1 MISLPIDEVLPA
13 LRLALAERHE
23 AVLEAP
29 PGAGKTT
36 RVPLA
41 LLNEPWLAG
50 QKILMLEPRRLAAR
64 AAAERLASELGEKV
78 GETVGY
84 RIRLDSKVG
93 PDTRIEVVTE
103 GILTRRLQHDPALE
117 GVGLL
122 IFDEFHERSLDADL
136 ALALSLNGRELFR
149 DEQPLK
155 ILLMSATLEG
165 ERLSGVLDDAPILR
179 SEGRMYPVAMRW
191 GRPFVPGEFIE
202 PRVVQTVLDA
212 ISDESG
218 SLLVFLPGQAEI
230 RRVNQQLADALG
242 SRSDILLCPLHG
254 ELDLAAQRAAIEPAP
269 AGLRKVVLATNIAET
284 SLTIDGVRVVIDAG
298 LARVPRFDPGSG
310 MTRLD
315 TQRISRASAT
325 QRAGRAGRLEP
336 GVCYRLWSED
346 QHAQLAAYGSAEI
359 LQADLAGVALQL
371 ARWGVTPEQLIW
383 LDAPPSA
390 SYAQARQLLE
400 RLGAL
405 RGQTLTPH
413 GEAMAELPAHPRI
426 AHLLIRGHD
435 LGLADMACN
444 VAALLGE
451 RDILRGAGADVHS
464 RLALLSGESRAARGG
479 QGGVQR
485 ARQLARQYR
494 GYLRGK
500 ATQPV
505 PDPDHPRWLGALL
518 ALAYPDRIAQQ
529 RKPGGAEYRLANG
542 RAALFNEVDGLMK
555 QPWLVIADLGSRQGQ
570 REERIYLAAEFD
582 PALLDGVLS
591 EQVSVVDQLDWDER
605 EGVLRAE
612 RQRKVGEL
620 VLSREPLTGLDEAAR
635 TQALINLV
643 RRKGLE
649 LLPWTPELR
658 QWQARVALL
667 RQLDLQAQAQG
678 QSEWPDV
685 SDAALLAGLE
695 EWLAPYL
702 GRVSRLSHFAS
713 LDLSSIVHNLLKWP
727 LPQRL
732 DELAPHHIKVPSGS
746 SVRLD
751 YSEHPPILAVRLQEL
766 FGLADTPRIAGGRQ
780 VVKLHLL
787 SPARRPVQVTQ
798 DLANFWR
805 STYAEVKKDL
815 KGRYP
820 KLFHKLDPWVESLNS
835 ERLTKSVEEKS
846 RNK

>member
-78 GETVGY
+78 GQTVGY

-93 PDTRIEVVTE
+93 PETRIEVVTE

-165 ERLSGVLDDAPILR
+165 ERLASLLDDAPILR

-212 ISDESG
+212 INDESG

-269 AGLRKVVLATNIAET
+269 KGLRKVVLATNIAET

-359 LQADLAGVALQL
+359 LQADLAGLALQL
-371 ARWGVTPEQLIW
+371 ARWGVAPEQLIW
-383 LDAPPSA
+383 LDMPPSA

-405 RGQTLTPH
+405 HGAKLTAH

-426 AHLLIRGHD
+426 AHLLIRGQD
-435 LGLADMACN
+435 LGLAEMACD

-464 RLALLSGESRAARGG
+464 RLALLSGESRVARGG

-505 PDPDHPRWLGALL
+505 ADPDHPRWLGALL
-518 ALAYPDRIAQQ
+518 ALAYPDRVAQQ

-542 RAALFNEVDGLMK
+542 RAALFSEVDGLMK

-582 PALLDGVLS
+582 PGLLDNVLS

-620 VLSREPLTGLDEAAR
+620 VLSRERLNGLDEAAR
-635 TQALINLV
+635 TQALVNLV

-667 RQLDLQAQAQG
+667 RQLDLLAQG

-685 SDAALLAGLE
+685 SDGALLAGLE
-695 EWLAPYL
+695 DWLGPYL
-702 GRVSRLSHFAS
+702 GRVSRLSHFAN

-751 YSEHPPILAVRLQEL
+751 YSEQPPILAVRLQEL

-820 KLFHKLDPWVESLNS
+820 KLFHKLDPWVESLNKN
-835 ERLTKSVEEKS
+835 RLTDKE
-846 RNK
+846 

>member
-13 LRLALAERHE
+13 LRDALATRHE

-50 QKILMLEPRRLAAR
+50 QTILMLEPRRLAAR

-93 PDTRIEVVTE
+93 PNTRIEVVTE
-103 GILTRRLQHDPALE
+103 GILTRRLQDDPALE

-149 DEQPLK
+149 DDQPLK

-165 ERLSGVLDDAPILR
+165 ERLAGLLDDAPILR

-191 GRPFVPGEFIE
+191 GRPFQPGEFIE
-202 PRVVQTVLDA
+202 PRLVQTILEA
-212 ISDESG
+212 LNDETG
-218 SLLVFLPGQAEI
+218 SVLVFLPGQAEI
-230 RRVNQQLADALG
+230 RRVHQQLADALG
-242 SRSDILLCPLHG
+242 ESTQVLLCPLHG
-254 ELDLAAQRAAIEPAP
+254 ELDLAAQRAAIDPAP
-269 AGLRKVVLATNIAET
+269 AGKRKVVLATNIAET
-284 SLTIDGVRVVIDAG
+284 SLTINGVRVVIDAG

-310 MTRLD
+310 MARLD
-315 TQRISRASAT
+315 TQRISKASAT

-336 GVCYRLWSED
+336 GVCYRLWSQD
-346 QHAQLAAYGSAEI
+346 QHEQLAAYASAEI
-359 LQADLAGVALQL
+359 LSADLAGLALQL
-371 ARWGVTPEQLIW
+371 GRWGVTPGQLVW
-383 LDAPPSA
+383 LDVPPA
-390 SYAQARQLLE
+390 AAYAQAQDLLE

-405 RGQTLTPH
+405 DGEALTRHGQ
-413 GEAMAELPAHPRI
+413 AMAELPAHPRI
-426 AHLLIRGHD
+426 AHLLLRGQA
-435 LGLADMACN
+435 LGLANMACD

-451 RDILRGAGADVHS
+451 RDILRGAGADLHS
-464 RLALLSGESRAARGG
+464 RLVLLSGEERAARGA

-500 ATQPV
+500 ASEPV
-505 PDPDHPRWLGALL
+505 SDPDHPRWLGALL
-518 ALAYPDRIAQQ
+518 ALAYPDRVAQQ
-529 RKPGGAEYRLANG
+529 RRAGGAEYRLANG
-542 RAALFNEVDGLMK
+542 RAALFAEADSLMK

-570 REERIYLAAEFD
+570 REERIYLAADFD
-582 PALLDGVLS
+582 PALFDSVLA
-591 EQVSVVDQLDWDER
+591 EQVRVVDQLDWDER

-620 VLSREPLTGLDEAAR
+620 ILSREPLTGLDETAR
-635 TQALINLV
+635 SQALVNLV

-667 RQLDLQAQAQG
+667 RQLDLVSKE

-685 SDAALLAGLE
+685 SDAALLKSLE
-695 EWLAPYL
+695 QWLMPYL
-702 GRVSRLSHFAS
+702 GKVSRLSHFAN
-713 LDLSSIVHNLLKWP
+713 LDLSSIVHNLLPWP

-732 DELAPHHIKVPSGS
+732 DELAPHHLSVPSGS
-746 SVRLD
+746 SIRLD
-751 YSEHPPILAVRLQEL
+751 YSEQPPILAVRLQEL
-766 FGLADTPRIAGGRQ
+766 FGLAETPRIAGGRQ

-820 KLFHKLDPWVESLNS
+820 KLFHKLDPWVESLN
-835 ERLTKSVEEKS
+835 KK
-846 RNK
+846 

>member
-1 MISLPIDEVLPA
+1 MNSLPIDAVLPA
-13 LRLALAERHE
+13 LRQALADRDE

-41 LLNEPWLAG
+41 LLHEEWLAG
-50 QKILMLEPRRLAAR
+50 QTILMLEPRRLAAR
-64 AAAERLASELGEKV
+64 AAAERLASELGERV

-103 GILTRRLQHDPALE
+103 GILTRRLQDDPSLE

-136 ALALSLNGRELFR
+136 ALALTLNGRALFR

-165 ERLSGVLDDAPILR
+165 ERLSVLLDDAPVIS
-179 SEGRMYPVAMRW
+179 SEGRMFPVSMQW
-191 GRPFVPGEFIE
+191 GRPFQPGEFIE

-212 ISDESG
+212 LGSESG
-218 SLLVFLPGQAEI
+218 SVLVFLPGQAEI
-230 RRVNQQLADALG
+230 RRVNQQLADAIG
-242 SRSDILLCPLHG
+242 ERSDVMLCPLHG
-254 ELDLAAQRAAIEPAP
+254 ELDLNAQRAAIEPAP
-269 AGLRKVVLATNIAET
+269 PGKRKVVLATNIAET
-284 SLTIDGVRVVIDAG
+284 SLTIDGVRVVVDTG

-336 GVCYRLWSED
+336 GVCYRLWSEAQHD
-346 QHAQLAAYGSAEI
+346 QQAAYGAAEI
-359 LQADLAGVALQL
+359 LQADLAGLALQL
-371 ARWGVTPEQLIW
+371 ARWGVEPTHLIW
-383 LDAPPSA
+383 LDLPPA
-390 SYAQARQLLE
+390 AAYAQAQDLLA

-405 RGQTLTPH
+405 TREPGGAWKITAHGQS
-413 GEAMAELPAHPRI
+413 MAQVPAHPRI
-426 AHLLIRGHD
+426 AHLLLRGHE
-435 LGLADMACN
+435 LGLGALACD

-451 RDILRGAGADVHS
+451 RDILRGAGADLHS
-464 RLALLSGESRAARGG
+464 RLTLLAGAERAARGA

-485 ARQLARQYR
+485 ARQLSRQYR
-494 GYLRGK
+494 GYLRSTSDK
-500 ATQPV
+500 AVT
-505 PDPDHPRWLGALL
+505 DPDHPRWLGALL
-518 ALAYPDRIAQQ
+518 ALAYPDRVAQQ
-529 RKPGGAEYRLANG
+529 RRAGGAEYRLANG
-542 RAALFNEVDGLMK
+542 RAALFAEPDVLMK

-570 REERIYLAAEFD
+570 REERIYLAAEFE
-582 PALLDGVLS
+582 PALFESVLA
-591 EQVSVVDQLDWDER
+591 EQVTVFDQLDWDER
-605 EGVLRAE
+605 EGVFRAE
-612 RQRKVGEL
+612 RQRKAGEL
-620 VLSREPLTGLDEAAR
+620 IISRKPLTGLDDSAR
-635 TQALINLV
+635 GQALLALV

-658 QWQARVALL
+658 QWQARVGLL
-667 RQLDLQAQAQG
+667 RQLDLQKLSE
-678 QSEWPDV
+678 SEWPDV
-685 SDAALLAGLE
+685 SNDALLGTLE
-695 EWLAPYL
+695 HWLLPYL
-702 GRVSRLSHFAS
+702 GKVTRLSHFGN
-713 LDLSSIVHNLLKWP
+713 LDLSSILHNLLPWP

-732 DELAPHHIKVPSGS
+732 DELAPHHLTVPSGS

-751 YSEHPPILAVRLQEL
+751 YSESPPILAVRLQEL
-766 FGLADTPRIAGGRQ
+766 FGLADTPRIANGRQ

-820 KLFHKLDPWVESLNS
+820 KHYWPEDPLIAEPTARVKP
-835 ERLTKSVEEKS
+835 RK
-846 RNK
+846 

>member
-13 LRLALAERHE
+13 LREALATRHE

-50 QKILMLEPRRLAAR
+50 QTILMLEPRRLAAR

-93 PDTRIEVVTE
+93 PNTRIEVVTE
-103 GILTRRLQHDPALE
+103 GILTRRLQDDPALE

-149 DEQPLK
+149 DDQPLK

-165 ERLSGVLDDAPILR
+165 ERLAGLLDDAPILR

-191 GRPFVPGEFIE
+191 GRPFQPGEFIE
-202 PRVVQTVLDA
+202 PRVVQTILDA
-212 ISDESG
+212 LNDETG
-218 SLLVFLPGQAEI
+218 SVLVFLPGQAEI

-242 SRSDILLCPLHG
+242 ESTQVLLCPLHG
-254 ELDLAAQRAAIEPAP
+254 ELDLAAQRAAIDPAP
-269 AGLRKVVLATNIAET
+269 VGKRKVVLATNIAET
-284 SLTIDGVRVVIDAG
+284 SLTINGVRVVIDAG

-310 MTRLD
+310 MARLD
-315 TQRISRASAT
+315 TQRISKASAT

-336 GVCYRLWSED
+336 GVCYRLWSQD
-346 QHAQLAAYGSAEI
+346 QHEQLAAYASAEI
-359 LQADLAGVALQL
+359 LSADLAGLALQL
-371 ARWGVTPEQLIW
+371 GRWGVTPGQLVW
-383 LDAPPSA
+383 LDVPPA
-390 SYAQARQLLE
+390 AAYAQAQDLLE

-405 RGQTLTPH
+405 DGEALTRHGQ
-413 GEAMAELPAHPRI
+413 AMAELPAHPRI
-426 AHLLIRGHD
+426 AHLLLRGQA
-435 LGLADMACN
+435 LGLADMACD

-451 RDILRGAGADVHS
+451 RDILRGAGADLHS
-464 RLALLSGESRAARGG
+464 RLVLLSGEERAARGA

-500 ATQPV
+500 ASEPV
-505 PDPDHPRWLGALL
+505 SDPDHPRWLGALL
-518 ALAYPDRIAQQ
+518 ALAYPDRVAQQ
-529 RKPGGAEYRLANG
+529 RRAGGAEYRLANG
-542 RAALFNEVDGLMK
+542 RAALFAEADSLMK

-570 REERIYLAAEFD
+570 REERIYLAADFD
-582 PALLDGVLS
+582 PALFDSVLA
-591 EQVSVVDQLDWDER
+591 EQVRVVDQLDWDER

-620 VLSREPLTGLDEAAR
+620 ILSREPLTGLDENAR
-635 TQALINLV
+635 SQALVNLV

-667 RQLDLQAQAQG
+667 RQLDLG
-678 QSEWPDV
+678 NKDQSEWPDV
-685 SDAALLAGLE
+685 SDAALLKSLE
-695 EWLAPYL
+695 HWLMPYL
-702 GRVSRLSHFAS
+702 GKVSRLSHFAN
-713 LDLSSIVHNLLKWP
+713 LDLSSIVHNLLPWP

-732 DELAPHHIKVPSGS
+732 DELAPHHLSVPSGS
-746 SVRLD
+746 SIRLD
-751 YSEHPPILAVRLQEL
+751 YSEQPPILAVRLQEL
-766 FGLADTPRIAGGRQ
+766 FGLSDTPRIAGGRQ

-820 KLFHKLDPWVESLNS
+820 KHYWPDDPLVAEATA
-835 ERLTKSVEEKS
+835 RIKP
-846 RNK
+846 R

>member
-13 LRLALAERHE
+13 LRHALTERHE

-50 QKILMLEPRRLAAR
+50 QKIVMLEPRRLAAR

-93 PDTRIEVVTE
+93 PTTRIEVVTE
-103 GILTRRLQHDPALE
+103 GILTRRLQQDPALE

-165 ERLSGVLDDAPILR
+165 ERLASVLDDAPILR

-212 ISDESG
+212 LNDETG

-230 RRVNQQLADALG
+230 RRVHQQLAQALE
-242 SRSDILLCPLHG
+242 SQSDILLCPLHG
-254 ELDLAAQRAAIEPAP
+254 ELELAAQRAAIEPAP
-269 AGLRKVVLATNIAET
+269 SGLRKVVLATNIAET

-346 QHAQLAAYGSAEI
+346 QHAQLAAYGTAEI
-359 LQADLAGVALQL
+359 MQADLAGLALQV
-371 ARWGVTPEQLIW
+371 ARWGVSAQELVW
-383 LDAPPSA
+383 LDAPPAA
-390 SYAQARQLLE
+390 SYAQAQQLLE
-400 RLGAL
+400 RLGAMNPASPQ
-405 RGQTLTPH
+405 GGTLTAH

-426 AHLLIRGHD
+426 AHLLLRGQEW
-435 LGLADMACN
+435 GLADMACH

-464 RLALLSGESRAARGG
+464 RLALLDGEARAARGG

-494 GYLRGK
+494 AQLRGK
-500 ATQPV
+500 PARPV
-505 PDPDHPRWLGALL
+505 ADPEHPRWLGALL

-542 RAALFNEVDGLMK
+542 RAALFSEVDALMK

-582 PALLDGVLS
+582 PALLDDVLS
-591 EQVSVVDQLDWDER
+591 EQVSVIDQLDWDER

-620 VLSREPLTGLDEAAR
+620 VLSREPLTGLDETAR
-635 TQALINLV
+635 TQALVNLV

-658 QWQARVALL
+658 QWQARVGLL
-667 RQLDLQAQAQG
+667 RQLDLEAQG
-678 QSEWPDV
+678 QSDWPDV
-685 SDAALLAGLE
+685 SDAALLASLE
-695 EWLAPYL
+695 DWLAPYL
-702 GRVSRLSHFAS
+702 TRVSRLSHFAS
-713 LDLSSIVHNLLKWP
+713 LDVSSIVHNRLPWP

-732 DELAPHHIKVPSGS
+732 EEQAPHHIKVPSGS

-820 KLFHKLDPWVESLNS
+820 KLFHKLDPWVESLN
-835 ERLTKSVEEKS
+835 K
-846 RNK
+846 NKVDK

>member
-13 LRLALAERHE
+13 LRQALRERHE

-50 QKILMLEPRRLAAR
+50 QRIVMLEPRRLAAR

-84 RIRLDSKVG
+84 RIRLDSNVG
-93 PDTRIEVVTE
+93 PNTRIEVVTE
-103 GILTRRLQHDPALE
+103 GILTRRLQDDPALE

-165 ERLSGVLDDAPILR
+165 ERLASLLNDAPVVR
-179 SEGRMYPVAMRW
+179 SEGRMFPVAMRW

-212 ISDESG
+212 LNDERG

-242 SRSDILLCPLHG
+242 QRSDIVLCPLHG
-254 ELDLAAQRAAIEPAP
+254 ELDLNAQRAAIEPAP
-269 AGLRKVVLATNIAET
+269 NGVRKVVLATNIAET

-325 QRAGRAGRLEP
+325 QRAGRAGRLED

-359 LQADLAGVALQL
+359 LQADLAGLALQL
-371 ARWGVTPEQLIW
+371 SRWGVTPEQLIW
-383 LDAPPSA
+383 LDVPPSA
-390 SYAQARQLLE
+390 SYAQAQQLLE

-405 RGQTLTPH
+405 REQPVLGWTLTPH

-426 AHLLIRGHD
+426 AHLLLRGHA
-435 LGLADMACN
+435 LGLAQMACD

-451 RDILRGAGADVHS
+451 RDILRGAGADLHS
-464 RLALLSGESRAARGG
+464 RLVLLSGESRAARGG

-485 ARQLARQYR
+485 AKQLARQYR
-494 GYLRGK
+494 GYMRGP
-500 ATQPV
+500 AVTPV
-505 PDPDHPRWLGALL
+505 ADPDHSRWLGALL
-518 ALAYPDRIAQQ
+518 ALAYPDRVAQQ

-542 RAALFNEVDGLMK
+542 RAALFSEVDGLMK

-582 PALLDGVLS
+582 PALLDNVLS
-591 EQVSVVDQLDWDER
+591 EQVRCVDQLDWDER

-620 VLSREPLTGLDEAAR
+620 VLTREPLTGLDETAR
-635 TQALINLV
+635 TQALVNLV
-643 RRKGLE
+643 RRKGLA

-658 QWQARVALL
+658 QWQARVMLL
-667 RQLDLQAQAQG
+667 RQLDLDAQG

-685 SDAALLAGLE
+685 SDSALVLGLE
-695 EWLAPYL
+695 AWLAPYL
-702 GRVSRLSHFAS
+702 NRVSRLSHFAS

-732 DELAPHHIKVPSGS
+732 DEQAPHHIKVPSGS

-751 YSEHPPILAVRLQEL
+751 YSEQPPILAVRLQEL

-820 KLFHKLDPWVESLNS
+820 KHYWPDDPLVAEATARIKPRKPASS
-835 ERLTKSVEEKS
+835 
-846 RNK
+846 

>member
-13 LRLALAERHE
+13 LREALATRHE

-41 LLNEPWLAG
+41 LLNERWLAG
-50 QKILMLEPRRLAAR
+50 QTILMLEPRRLAAR

-93 PDTRIEVVTE
+93 PKTRIEVVTE
-103 GILTRRLQHDPALE
+103 GILTRRLQDDPALE

-149 DEQPLK
+149 DDQPLK

-165 ERLSGVLDDAPILR
+165 ERLAGLLDDAPILR
-179 SEGRMYPVAMRW
+179 SEGRMYPVEMRW
-191 GRPFVPGEFIE
+191 GRPFQPGEFIE
-202 PRVVQTVLDA
+202 PRLVQTILEA
-212 ISDESG
+212 LNDETG
-218 SLLVFLPGQAEI
+218 SVLVFLPGQAEI
-230 RRVNQQLADALG
+230 RRVHQQLADALG
-242 SRSDILLCPLHG
+242 DNPQVLLCPLHG
-254 ELDLAAQRAAIEPAP
+254 ELDLAAQRAAIDPAP
-269 AGLRKVVLATNIAET
+269 AGKRKVVLATNIAET

-315 TQRISRASAT
+315 TQRISKASAT

-336 GVCYRLWSED
+336 GVCYRLWSQD
-346 QHAQLAAYGSAEI
+346 QHEQLAAYASAEI
-359 LQADLAGVALQL
+359 LSADLTGLALQL
-371 ARWGVTPEQLIW
+371 GRWGVTPMQLVW
-383 LDAPPSA
+383 LDVPPA
-390 SYAQARQLLE
+390 AAYAQAQDLLE

-405 RGQTLTPH
+405 DGESLTRHGQ
-413 GEAMAELPAHPRI
+413 AMAELPAHPRI
-426 AHLLIRGHD
+426 AHLLLRGQA
-435 LGLADMACN
+435 LGLADMACD

-451 RDILRGAGADVHS
+451 RDILRGAGADLHS
-464 RLALLSGESRAARGG
+464 RLALLSGEERAARGA

-500 ATQPV
+500 ASEPV
-505 PDPDHPRWLGALL
+505 SDPDHPRWLGALL
-518 ALAYPDRIAQQ
+518 ALAYPDRVAQQ
-529 RKPGGAEYRLANG
+529 RRAGGAEYRLANG
-542 RAALFNEVDGLMK
+542 RAALFAEADSLMK

-570 REERIYLAAEFD
+570 REERIYLAADFD
-582 PALLDGVLS
+582 PALFDSVLA
-591 EQVSVVDQLDWDER
+591 EQVRVVDQLDWDER

-620 VLSREPLTGLDEAAR
+620 ILSREPLTGLDETAR
-635 TQALINLV
+635 SQALVNLV

-667 RQLDLQAQAQG
+667 RQLDLGSKSA
-678 QSEWPDV
+678 SEWPDV
-685 SDAALLAGLE
+685 SDAALLKNLE
-695 EWLAPYL
+695 YWLMPYL
-702 GRVSRLSHFAS
+702 GKVSRLSHFAN
-713 LDLSSIVHNLLKWP
+713 LDLSSIVHNLLPWP

-732 DELAPHHIKVPSGS
+732 DELAPHHLSVPSGS
-746 SVRLD
+746 SIRLD
-751 YSEHPPILAVRLQEL
+751 YSEQPPILAVRLQEL
-766 FGLADTPRIAGGRQ
+766 FGLAETPRIAGGRQ

-820 KLFHKLDPWVESLNS
+820 KLFHKLDPWVESLNKN
-835 ERLTKSVEEKS
+835 RLTDKE
-846 RNK
+846 

>member
-1 MISLPIDEVLPA
+1 MNSLPIDEVLPD
-13 LRLALAERHE
+13 LREALATRHE

-50 QKILMLEPRRLAAR
+50 QRILMLEPRRLAAR

-93 PDTRIEVVTE
+93 PNTRIEVVTE
-103 GILTRRLQHDPALE
+103 GILTRRLQDDPALE

-136 ALALSLNGRELFR
+136 ALALSLNGRELLR

-165 ERLSGVLDDAPILR
+165 ERLAGLLDDAPILR
-179 SEGRMYPVAMRW
+179 SEGRMFPVDVRW
-191 GRPFVPGEFIE
+191 GRPFQPGEFIE
-202 PRVVQTVLDA
+202 PRLVQTILEA
-212 ISDESG
+212 LHDESG
-218 SLLVFLPGQAEI
+218 SVLVFLPGQAEI
-230 RRVNQQLADALG
+230 RRVHQQLADALG
-242 SRSDILLCPLHG
+242 ERRDILLCPLHG
-254 ELDLAAQRAAIEPAP
+254 ELDLAAQRAAIDPAP
-269 AGLRKVVLATNIAET
+269 ADQRKVVLATNIAET
-284 SLTIDGVRVVIDAG
+284 SLTIDGVRVVVDAG

-336 GVCYRLWSED
+336 GVCYRLWSQD
-346 QHAQLAAYGSAEI
+346 QHEQLAAYGSAEI
-359 LQADLAGVALQL
+359 LQADLAGLALQL
-371 ARWGVTPEQLIW
+371 ARWGVAPAQLVW
-383 LDAPPSA
+383 LDAPPGA
-390 SYAQARQLLE
+390 AYAQAQDLLE

-405 RGQTLTPH
+405 TANAGEDGKLTAHGQ
-413 GEAMAELPAHPRI
+413 AMAELPAHPRI
-426 AHLLIRGHD
+426 AHLLLRGQA
-435 LGLADMACN
+435 LGLAHMACD

-451 RDILRGAGADVHS
+451 RDILRGGGADLHS
-464 RLALLSGESRAARGG
+464 RLALLSGEERAARGA

-494 GYLRGK
+494 GYLRGQPE
-500 ATQPV
+500 QPV
-505 PDPDHPRWLGALL
+505 ADPDHPRWLGALL
-518 ALAYPDRIAQQ
+518 ALAYPDRVAQQ
-529 RKPGGAEYRLANG
+529 RRPGGAEYRLANG
-542 RAALFNEVDGLMK
+542 RAALFSETDNLMK

-570 REERIYLAAEFD
+570 REERIYLAADFD
-582 PALLDGVLS
+582 PALFDSVLA
-591 EQVSVVDQLDWDER
+591 EQVRSVDQLDWDER

-635 TQALINLV
+635 SQALVNLV

-667 RQLDLQAQAQG
+667 RQLDQQARG
-678 QSEWPDV
+678 ESEWPDV
-685 SDAALLAGLE
+685 SDAALLKSLE
-695 EWLAPYL
+695 HWLLPYL
-702 GRVSRLSHFAS
+702 GKVSRLSHFAN
-713 LDLSSIVHNLLKWP
+713 LDLAGIVHNLLPWP

-732 DELAPHHIKVPSGS
+732 DELAPQQLRVPSGS
-746 SVRLD
+746 SIRLD
-751 YSEHPPILAVRLQEL
+751 YSEQPPILAVRLQEL
-766 FGLADTPRIAGGRQ
+766 FGLAETPRIAGGRQ

-820 KLFHKLDPWVESLNS
+820 KHYWPDDPLVAEATA
-835 ERLTKSVEEKS
+835 RAKPRK
-846 RNK
+846 

>member
-13 LRLALAERHE
+13 LREALAARHE

-41 LLNEPWLAG
+41 LLDEPWLAG
-50 QKILMLEPRRLAAR
+50 QTILMLEPRRLAAR

-84 RIRLDSKVG
+84 RIRLDSRVG
-93 PDTRIEVVTE
+93 PNTRIEVVTE
-103 GILTRRLQHDPALE
+103 GILTRRLQDDPALE

-149 DEQPLK
+149 EDQPLK

-165 ERLSGVLDDAPILR
+165 ERLAGLLDDAPILR

-191 GRPFVPGEFIE
+191 GRPFQAGEFIE
-202 PRVVQTVLDA
+202 PRLVQTILEA
-212 ISDESG
+212 LNDEAG
-218 SLLVFLPGQAEI
+218 SVLVFLPGQAEI
-230 RRVNQQLADALG
+230 RRVHQQLADALG
-242 SRSDILLCPLHG
+242 DSSQVLLCPLHG
-254 ELDLAAQRAAIEPAP
+254 ELDLGAQRAAIEPAP
-269 AGLRKVVLATNIAET
+269 AGKRKVVLATNIAET

-336 GVCYRLWSED
+336 GVCYRLWSQD
-346 QHAQLAAYGSAEI
+346 QHEQLAAYASAEI
-359 LQADLAGVALQL
+359 LSADLASLALQL
-371 ARWGVTPEQLIW
+371 GRWGVTPGQLVW
-383 LDAPPSA
+383 LDIPPA
-390 SYAQARQLLE
+390 AAYAQAQDLLQ

-405 RGQTLTPH
+405 DGETLTRH
-413 GEAMAELPAHPRI
+413 GQAMAELPAHPRI
-426 AHLLIRGHD
+426 GHLLLRGQD
-435 LGLADMACN
+435 LGLADMACD

-451 RDILRGAGADVHS
+451 RDILRGAGADLHS
-464 RLALLSGESRAARGG
+464 RLVLLSGAERPSRGA

-500 ATQPV
+500 ATQAV
-505 PDPDHPRWLGALL
+505 SDPEHPRWLGALL
-518 ALAYPDRIAQQ
+518 ALAYPDRVAQQ
-529 RKPGGAEYRLANG
+529 RRTGGAEYRLANG
-542 RAALFNEVDGLMK
+542 RAALFAEADSLMK
-555 QPWLVIADLGSRQGQ
+555 QAWLVIADLGSRQGQ
-570 REERIYLAAEFD
+570 REERIYLATDFD
-582 PALLDGVLS
+582 PALFDSVLC
-591 EQVSVVDQLDWDER
+591 EQVRIVDQLDWDER

-620 VLSREPLTGLDEAAR
+620 ILSREPLTGLDESAR
-635 TQALINLV
+635 SQALVNLV

-667 RQLDLQAQAQG
+667 RQLDLAG
-678 QSEWPDV
+678 KGESEWPDV
-685 SDAALLAGLE
+685 SDAALLKSLE
-695 EWLAPYL
+695 HWLMPYL
-702 GRVSRLSHFAS
+702 GKVSRLSHFS
-713 LDLSSIVHNLLKWP
+713 NLDLSSIVHNLLPWP

-732 DELAPHHIKVPSGS
+732 DEQAPHHLSVPSGS
-746 SVRLD
+746 SIRLD
-751 YSEHPPILAVRLQEL
+751 YSEQPPILAVRLQEL
-766 FGLADTPRIAGGRQ
+766 FGLSDTPRIAGGRQ

-820 KLFHKLDPWVESLNS
+820 KHYWPDDPLVAEATA
-835 ERLTKSVEEKS
+835 RIKPRKS
-846 RNK
+846 

>member
-13 LRLALAERHE
+13 LRQALRERHE

-165 ERLSGVLDDAPILR
+165 ERLASLLDDAPVLR

-212 ISDESG
+212 ISDDSG

-230 RRVNQQLADALG
+230 RRVLQQLADALG

-254 ELDLAAQRAAIEPAP
+254 ELDLNAQRAAIEPAP
-269 AGLRKVVLATNIAET
+269 AGRRKVVLATNIAET

-346 QHAQLAAYGSAEI
+346 QHTQLAAYSSAEI
-359 LQADLAGVALQL
+359 LQADLAGLALQL

-383 LDAPPSA
+383 LDLPPSA

-405 RGQTLTPH
+405 HTAKLTPH

-426 AHLLIRGHD
+426 AHLLLRGQE
-435 LGLADMACN
+435 LGLAEMASD

-464 RLALLSGESRAARGG
+464 RLALLQGESRGARGG

-505 PDPDHPRWLGALL
+505 ADPDHPRWLGALL
-518 ALAYPDRIAQQ
+518 ALAYPDRVAQQ

-542 RAALFNEVDGLMK
+542 RAALFSEVDGLMK
-555 QPWLVIADLGSRQGQ
+555 HPWLVIADLGSRQGQ
-570 REERIYLAAEFD
+570 REERIYLAAELD
-582 PALLDGVLS
+582 PGLLDSVLS

-620 VLSREPLTGLDEAAR
+620 VLSREPLTGLDAAAR
-635 TQALINLV
+635 TGALVNLV

-658 QWQARVALL
+658 QWQARVMLL
-667 RQLDLQAQAQG
+667 RQLDLAVQG

-685 SDAALLAGLE
+685 SDAALLASLE
-695 EWLAPYL
+695 DWLAPYL
-702 GRVSRLSHFAS
+702 ERVSRLSHFAS
-713 LDLSSIVHNLLKWP
+713 LDLSGIVHNLLKWP

-751 YSEHPPILAVRLQEL
+751 YSEYPPILAVRLQEL

-805 STYAEVKKDL
+805 STYSEVKKDL

-820 KLFHKLDPWVESLNS
+820 KHYWPDDPLIAEPTA
-835 ERLTKSVEEKS
+835 RIKPRKP
-846 RNK
+846 

>member
-13 LRLALAERHE
+13 LRDALAIRHE

-41 LLNEPWLAG
+41 LLNEAWLAG
-50 QKILMLEPRRLAAR
+50 QTIVMLEPRRLAAR

-93 PDTRIEVVTE
+93 PKTRIEVVTE
-103 GILTRRLQHDPALE
+103 GILTRRLQDDPALE

-149 DEQPLK
+149 DDQPLK

-165 ERLSGVLDDAPILR
+165 ERLAGLLDDAPILR

-191 GRPFVPGEFIE
+191 GRPFQPGEFIE
-202 PRVVQTVLDA
+202 PRVVQTILEA
-212 ISDESG
+212 LNDETG

-230 RRVNQQLADALG
+230 RRVHQQLADALG
-242 SRSDILLCPLHG
+242 DSPQVLLCPLHG
-254 ELDLAAQRAAIEPAP
+254 ELDLNAQRAAIDPAP
-269 AGLRKVVLATNIAET
+269 AGFRKVVLATNIAET

-310 MTRLD
+310 MTRLV
-315 TQRISRASAT
+315 TQRISKASAT

-336 GVCYRLWSED
+336 GVCYRLWSQD
-346 QHAQLAAYGSAEI
+346 QHEQLAAYASAEI
-359 LQADLAGVALQL
+359 LSADLAGLALQL
-371 ARWGVTPEQLIW
+371 GRWGVTPGQLVW
-383 LDAPPSA
+383 LDVPPA
-390 SYAQARQLLE
+390 AAYAQAQDLLD

-405 RGQTLTPH
+405 DGDALTRHGQ
-413 GEAMAELPAHPRI
+413 AMAELPAHPRI
-426 AHLLIRGHD
+426 AHLLLRGQA
-435 LGLADMACN
+435 LGLADMACD

-451 RDILRGAGADVHS
+451 RDILRGAGADLHS
-464 RLALLSGESRAARGG
+464 RLVLLSGEERAARGA

-500 ATQPV
+500 ASEPV
-505 PDPDHPRWLGALL
+505 SDPDHPRWLGALL
-518 ALAYPDRIAQQ
+518 ALAYPDRVAQQ
-529 RKPGGAEYRLANG
+529 RRAGGAEYRLANG
-542 RAALFNEVDGLMK
+542 RAALFAEADSLMK
-555 QPWLVIADLGSRQGQ
+555 QAWLVIADLGSRQGQ
-570 REERIYLAAEFD
+570 REERIYLAADFD
-582 PALLDGVLS
+582 PALFDSVLA
-591 EQVSVVDQLDWDER
+591 EQVRIVDQLDWDER

-620 VLSREPLTGLDEAAR
+620 ILSREPLTGLDETAR
-635 TQALINLV
+635 SQALVNLV

-667 RQLDLQAQAQG
+667 RQLDMAG
-678 QSEWPDV
+678 KGESEWPDV
-685 SDAALLAGLE
+685 SDAALLKSLE
-695 EWLAPYL
+695 HWLMPYL
-702 GRVSRLSHFAS
+702 GKVSRLSHFAN
-713 LDLSSIVHNLLKWP
+713 LDLSSIVHNLLPWP

-732 DELAPHHIKVPSGS
+732 DELAPHHLSVPSGS
-746 SVRLD
+746 SIRLD
-751 YSEHPPILAVRLQEL
+751 YSEQPPILAVRLQEL
-766 FGLADTPRIAGGRQ
+766 FGLAETPRIAGGRQ

-798 DLANFWR
+798 DLASFWR

-820 KLFHKLDPWVESLNS
+820 KLFHKLDPWVESL
-835 ERLTKSVEEKS
+835 KK
-846 RNK
+846 K

>member
-23 AVLEAP
+23 TVLEAP

-93 PDTRIEVVTE
+93 PNTRIEVVTE
-103 GILTRRLQHDPALE
+103 GILTRRLQHDPSLE

-165 ERLSGVLDDAPILR
+165 ERLASILDDAPILR

-212 ISDESG
+212 INDESG

-254 ELDLAAQRAAIEPAP
+254 ELDLTAQRAAIEPAP
-269 AGLRKVVLATNIAET
+269 KGLRKVVLATNIAET

-359 LQADLAGVALQL
+359 LQADLAGLALQL

-383 LDAPPSA
+383 LDMPPSA
-390 SYAQARQLLE
+390 SYAQARQLLD

-405 RGQTLTPH
+405 HGAKLTPH

-426 AHLLIRGHD
+426 AHLLLRGQD
-435 LGLADMACN
+435 LGLADMACDI
-444 VAALLGE
+444 AALLGE
-451 RDILRGAGADVHS
+451 RDILRGAGADLHS

-485 ARQLARQYR
+485 AKQLARQYR

-500 ATQPV
+500 ARQPV
-505 PDPDHPRWLGALL
+505 ADPDHPRWLGALL
-518 ALAYPDRIAQQ
+518 ALAYPDRVAQQ

-542 RAALFNEVDGLMK
+542 RAALFSEVDGLMK

-582 PALLDGVLS
+582 PALLEGVLS

-667 RQLDLQAQAQG
+667 RQLDLQIQG
-678 QSEWPDV
+678 HSEWPDV

-695 EWLAPYL
+695 DWLGPYL

-713 LDLSSIVHNLLKWP
+713 LDLSSIVHNMLKWP

-820 KLFHKLDPWVESLNS
+820 KLFHKLDPWVDSLN
-835 ERLTKSVEEKS
+835 KK
-846 RNK
+846 

>member
-13 LRLALAERHE
+13 LRDALAIRHE

-41 LLNEPWLAG
+41 LLNEAWLAG
-50 QKILMLEPRRLAAR
+50 QTILMLEPRRLAAR
-64 AAAERLASELGEKV
+64 AAAERLASEMGEKV

-93 PDTRIEVVTE
+93 PKTRIEVVTE
-103 GILTRRLQHDPALE
+103 GILTRRLQDDPALE

-149 DEQPLK
+149 DDQPLK

-165 ERLSGVLDDAPILR
+165 ERLAGLLDDAPILR

-191 GRPFVPGEFIE
+191 GRPFQPGEFIE
-202 PRVVQTVLDA
+202 PRVVQTILEA
-212 ISDESG
+212 LNDETG

-230 RRVNQQLADALG
+230 RRVHQQLADALG
-242 SRSDILLCPLHG
+242 DSPQVLLCPLHG
-254 ELDLAAQRAAIEPAP
+254 ELDLNAQRAAIDPAP
-269 AGLRKVVLATNIAET
+269 AGFRKVVLATNIAET

-315 TQRISRASAT
+315 TQRISKASAT

-336 GVCYRLWSED
+336 GVCYRLWSQD
-346 QHAQLAAYGSAEI
+346 QHEQLAAYASAEI
-359 LQADLAGVALQL
+359 LSADLAGLALQL
-371 ARWGVTPEQLIW
+371 GRWGVTPGQLVW
-383 LDAPPSA
+383 LDVPPA
-390 SYAQARQLLE
+390 AAYAQAQDLLD

-405 RGQTLTPH
+405 DGEALTRHGQ
-413 GEAMAELPAHPRI
+413 AMAELPAHPRI
-426 AHLLIRGHD
+426 AHLLLRGQA
-435 LGLADMACN
+435 LGLADMACD

-451 RDILRGAGADVHS
+451 RDILRGAGADLHS
-464 RLALLSGESRAARGG
+464 RLVLLSGEERAARGA

-500 ATQPV
+500 ASEPV
-505 PDPDHPRWLGALL
+505 SDPDHPRWLGALL
-518 ALAYPDRIAQQ
+518 ALAYPDRVAQQ
-529 RKPGGAEYRLANG
+529 RRAGGAEYRLANG
-542 RAALFNEVDGLMK
+542 RAALFAEADSLMK
-555 QPWLVIADLGSRQGQ
+555 QAWLVIADLGSRQGQ
-570 REERIYLAAEFD
+570 REERIYLAADFD
-582 PALLDGVLS
+582 PALFDSVLA
-591 EQVSVVDQLDWDER
+591 EQVRIVDQLDWDER

-620 VLSREPLTGLDEAAR
+620 ILSREPLTGLDETAR
-635 TQALINLV
+635 SQALVNLV

-667 RQLDLQAQAQG
+667 RQLDMAG
-678 QSEWPDV
+678 KGESEWPDV
-685 SDAALLAGLE
+685 SDAALLKSLE
-695 EWLAPYL
+695 HWLMPYL
-702 GRVSRLSHFAS
+702 GKVSRLSHFAN
-713 LDLSSIVHNLLKWP
+713 LDLSSIVHNLLPWP

-732 DELAPHHIKVPSGS
+732 DELAPHHLSVPSGS
-746 SVRLD
+746 SIRLD
-751 YSEHPPILAVRLQEL
+751 YSEQPPILAVRLQEL
-766 FGLADTPRIAGGRQ
+766 FGLAETPRIAGGRQ

-820 KLFHKLDPWVESLNS
+820 KHYWPDDPMVAEATA
-835 ERLTKSVEEKS
+835 RIKPRK
-846 RNK
+846 